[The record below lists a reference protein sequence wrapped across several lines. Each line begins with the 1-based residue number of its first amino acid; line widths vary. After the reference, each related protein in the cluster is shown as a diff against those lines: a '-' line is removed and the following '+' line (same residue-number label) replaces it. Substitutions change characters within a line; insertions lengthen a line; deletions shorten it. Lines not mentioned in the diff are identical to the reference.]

1 MVVET
6 RRRSGSDGSSTELV
20 RKVVLGI
27 GYCIQGL
34 RCFPWMA
41 VNFFLKDGLNVEPST
56 LQILQNAANLPMVAK
71 PLYGVVS
78 DAFYIQGQHRLPY
91 IALGAFLQ
99 AVSWLAIAILS
110 PSSITILSIYLL
122 LSNLGASIAEV
133 ANDAIVAEVGK
144 QPASSSKKNR
154 SSSSG
159 DLPSFVWMASSFGG
173 VLGNLL
179 VGVAIGRM
187 SPQMMFLFFGLL
199 LAAQFI
205 VTISAHESALDLPKT
220 VTKAGIGKQLSDLL
234 SALKRPEIA
243 NSIIWL
249 AASYAVIP
257 ALTGTMFFYQTE
269 YLKIDTSVLGISKVF
284 GQVAMLLWGMVYNR
298 HLKSVPPRKLISAI
312 QVMMALFMV
321 SDILFVKGVYK
332 TMGVPD
338 SLYVVIFSGVME
350 VLFFFKILPFSV
362 LMAQLC
368 PLGCEGSL
376 IAFVMSAI
384 ALAFIISGFLGV
396 ALASSV
402 GVTGDDFSGLPLGL
416 AIQAVCTLL
425 PLFQSSWIHD
435 ATRSKTRSKGE

>member
-187 SPQMMFLFFGLL
+187 SPQIMFLFFGLL

-205 VTISAHESALDLPKT
+205 VTISVHESALDLPKT

>member
-78 DAFYIQGQHRLPY
+78 DAFYVKDQHRLPY

-205 VTISAHESALDLPKT
+205 VTISVHESALDLPKT

-269 YLKIDTSVLGISKVF
+269 YLKINTSVLGMSKVF

>member
-6 RRRSGSDGSSTELV
+6 RRGDGGGGSTELV

-27 GYCIQGL
+27 GYWVQGL

-41 VNFFLKDGLNVEPST
+41 VNFFLKDGLNVDSST

-110 PSSITILSIYLL
+110 PSSITIISIYLL

-144 QPASSSKKNR
+144 QPASSSKKTR
-154 SSSSG
+154 PSSSG
-159 DLPSFVWMASSFGG
+159 DLPSFVWMASSAGG

-179 VGVAIGRM
+179 VSVAIGRV

-199 LAAQFI
+199 LAAQFL
-205 VTISAHESALDLPKT
+205 VTISVHESTLDLPKT
-220 VTKAGIGKQLSDLL
+220 VTKAGIRKQLSDLL
-234 SALKRPEIA
+234 SALKSPEIA

-249 AASYAVIP
+249 AASYAIIP

-284 GQVAMLLWGMVYNR
+284 GQATMLLWGMVYNR

-368 PLGCEGSL
+368 PRGCEGSL
-376 IAFVMSAI
+376 MAFVMSAI
-384 ALAFIISGFLGV
+384 ALAFIISGFFGV

-425 PLFQSSWIHD
+425 PLFRSSWIHD
-435 ATRSKTRSKGE
+435 DTRPKTRSKEE